1 MLKAEDFK
9 LPLDREFTLVKIK
22 AEIDE
27 CDDKQALRDN
37 LKLLVQQNAQ
47 YQHLIS
53 KMLEAE
59 LHRSLGD
66 FADLIEEK
74 TNGDTTGN

>member
-22 AEIDE
+22 QEIDE

-37 LKLLVQQNAQ
+37 LKALVQQNAQ

-59 LHRSLGD
+59 LHRSLSD
-66 FADLIEEK
+66 FADFIEEK
-74 TNGDTTGN
+74 TNGNTTGN

>member
-27 CDDKQALRDN
+27 VDAKIDKFRGSSTIIYLFKSFTIS
-37 LKLLVQQNAQ
+37 LK
-47 YQHLIS
+47 
-53 KMLEAE
+53 
-59 LHRSLGD
+59 
-66 FADLIEEK
+66 F
-74 TNGDTTGN
+74 

>member
-22 AEIDE
+22 QEIDE

-37 LKLLVQQNAQ
+37 LKMLVQQNAQ
-47 YQHLIS
+47 FQHLIS

-66 FADLIEEK
+66 FADFIEEK
-74 TNGDTTGN
+74 VNGNTTGD